1 MSQHDGR
8 WCRRRGASAR
18 TMRSARNAW
27 AAPAR
32 AVPVALLTALAL
44 LAAAVSARAGE
55 LAGRVTDAQSG
66 EPLSFTSVVYRSAAG
81 RGGVIADQDGRYRIP
96 DLPAAE
102 YAVTFHFIGY
112 ETVELRALVPA
123 GGRAPL
129 DAALTPTGIRMEKV
143 EVKGRRIEPRV
154 QEVRRMTLTNEDIRA
169 LPAFGE
175 RDPIRT
181 LQFLPGVQ
189 AASDISSGL
198 YVRGGGPDQT
208 LVLLDGVPV
217 YNPTH
222 AFGLFSTFNAD
233 VVEDVTLYKGAY
245 PARTGG
251 RLGAVLDVRGR
262 DGRRDGIHGS
272 AGVSMVSGRL
282 ALDGPLGGGSWL
294 VAGRR
299 TYLEP
304 VLDQLR
310 KAEPA
315 IPSYYFYDLNG
326 KVSLPAGG
334 SAATVTVQG
343 FLAEDDLHVDFDEG
357 FVSQG
362 WGNRT
367 GSIAYRSLLRADLL
381 GTFTLM
387 GSRYTSGTDVEFFTT
402 PIGFSNRLRDLGAR
416 AEAEWD
422 RGLHRGAVGAEH
434 RRYDFE
440 YRESFNGQEQ
450 SLLGQTPY
458 DVSGFVQE
466 EVDLTEATT
475 AEAGL
480 RVRYFSEG
488 ARVLWEPRASLE
500 HRLNERVTL
509 QLAGGVDHQYLQ
521 LVATEGF
528 SGADLYVP
536 LDDSVEPGVSYQ
548 GVAGATWEPS
558 DRWSLSA
565 EVYGTALRNLI
576 VVDNNRPDGQSSF
589 RIADTFLTGGEGYA
603 TGLELFA
610 QKRTGA
616 VRGWL
621 GYTLGW
627 TRRRFDDVNG
637 GSWFAPKYDRRHD
650 VNAIATWDNGPWRWS
665 GAFVL
670 GTGQAYT
677 PASARWGI
685 RNPATGIWDD
695 AGLVLASEKNGAR
708 LLPYHRLDVSVSRGF
723 TVWSHPAEWTFQVFN
738 VYSRRNEWFVQY
750 DTDDPT
756 VAPEVAKMLPIIPTL
771 GVSLAF

>member
-1 MSQHDGR
+1 MPSRDGR
-8 WCRRRGASAR
+8 RERWTG
-18 TMRSARNAW
+18 TGGL
-27 AAPAR
+27 R
-32 AVPVALLTALAL
+32 AGFALLPGLLGALGLLGLAGL
-44 LAAAVSARAGE
+44 LAAGPASAGV
-55 LAGRVTDAQSG
+55 LTGRVIDARTG
-66 EPLSFTSVVYRSAAG
+66 EALAFASVVYRSAAG
-81 RGGVIADQDGRYRIP
+81 SGGVIADGAGRYRTP

-102 YAVTFHFIGY
+102 YTVSFHFIGY
-112 ETVELRALVPA
+112 ETLERRITVAAEGRTMLPA
-123 GGRAPL
+123 PMES
-129 DAALTPTGIRMEKV
+129 TGIRMEKV
-143 EVKGRRIEPRV
+143 VVKAQRV
-154 QEVRRMTLTNEDIRA
+154 QPRTRDVHRMTLTNEDIRA

-175 RDPIRT
+175 KDPIRT

-233 VVEDVTLYKGAY
+233 VIDEVTLYKGAY

-262 DGRRDGIHGS
+262 NGSRDRVHGS
-272 AGVSMVSGRL
+272 VGVSMVAGRI
-282 ALDGPLGGGSWL
+282 ALDGPVGGGTWL
-294 VAGRR
+294 FAARR
-299 TYLEP
+299 TYLDP

-310 KAEPA
+310 KTTSE
-315 IPSYYFYDLNG
+315 IPSYYFYDANAKL
-326 KVSLPAGG
+326 SLPIPGRAGNI
-334 SAATVTVQG
+334 TLQG

-367 GSIAYRSLLRADLL
+367 GSVAYRSLLGGDLL

-387 GSRYTSGTDVEFFTT
+387 GSRYTSGTNVEFFTT
-402 PIGFSNRLRDLGAR
+402 PIAFSNRLLDLGAR
-416 AEAEWD
+416 AEVEWD
-422 RGLHRGAVGAEH
+422 HGVQRGAFGVEG
-434 RRYDFE
+434 RQFDFE
-440 YRESFNGQEQ
+440 YRESFNGVEQ
-450 SLLGQTPY
+450 SLRGQRPH
-458 DVSGFVQE
+458 DFSAFAQE
-466 EVDLTEATT
+466 EVDVTDATT
-475 AEAGL
+475 AQGGL

-500 HRLNERVTL
+500 YAWSERLSF

-548 GVAGATWEPS
+548 GVFGTTWEPS
-558 DRWSLSA
+558 ERWSFGA

-576 VVDNNRPDGQSSF
+576 VVDNNKADGESSF
-589 RIADTFLTGGEGYA
+589 RIADTFRTGGEGYA

-627 TRRRFDDVNG
+627 TRRRFDEVNG
-637 GSWFAPKYDRRHD
+637 GEWFAPKYDRRHD
-650 VNAIATWDNGPWRWS
+650 VNAVATWDSGPWTWS
-665 GAFVL
+665 SAFVL
-670 GTGQAYT
+670 GTGQAFT

-685 RNPATGIWDD
+685 RNPATGVWDD
-695 AGLVLASEKNGAR
+695 SGLVLASAKNSAR
-708 LLPYHRLDVSVSRGF
+708 LLPYHRLDVSVARRF
-723 TVWSHPAEWTFQVFN
+723 TAFAHPAEWTFQVFN
-738 VYSRRNEWFVQY
+738 LYSRRNEWFVQY
-750 DTDDPT
+750 D
-756 VAPEVAKMLPIIPTL
+756 
-771 GVSLAF
+771 